1 VNHDQIPGD
10 PAYGNGDPGLTEF
23 GSTVTPNEHNLAQ
36 NFVTLYSFN
45 DISEVSYD
53 GWAWS
58 TLTTHSAQES
68 LTNRKA
74 ICAAP
79 G

>member
-36 NFVTLYSFN
+36 NFV
-45 DISEVSYD
+45 DAV
-53 GWAWS
+53 
-58 TLTTHSAQES
+58 
-68 LTNRKA
+68 
-74 ICAAP
+74 
-79 G
+79 